1 MPITLKGFAQATI
14 KNLNL
19 VAKQNDPQ
27 LKLTPTGFLRLLLEN
42 NAMVEINNIEELR
55 KGLKRDIKLR
65 YLQRG
70 LESEVTDTDDCE
82 TPLGADWKEHEIK
95 NPLFSK
101 IGIFI
106 SDDEFRQYEE
116 EAIQTLSLGDAQTAP
131 LMRGFYE
138 LLLTKLIGLISKI
151 DSNLI
156 AAQATKWGANAAY
169 SLATSAQTLQLGK
182 SADFNTGYV
191 KLMEDA
197 MVNEI
202 NDKLLLC
209 GNGLITRY
217 DIFHKL
223 KTGTDSA
230 GIGALPLNA
239 YYDPRTITGWGANHF
254 GVFAKGTI
262 GFVDWNRY
270 VGAFAGEK
278 GGSVFFT
285 LPVPVEL
292 DGSLTSLVFDC
303 QLKYIDC
310 PEISS
315 DNKVTQQRGWK
326 LIVSKNY
333 GLFNMPNDAFATS
346 DVLHGVN
353 GSFHYIAAEH
363 QDNYNATVTPATGA
377 VFQTKEAAN

>member
-169 SLATSAQTLQLGK
+169 SLATFAQTLQLGK